1 MRQGGGFV
9 STLFSEAR
17 PHPRSCSDRLTQADD
32 ECADA
37 VASFAFQL
45 GIRPQLDIGVHVHLS
60 LLRLN
65 AVEGGLLRPFSSTSL
80 LKAVIVKMNFDE
92 LISAVSA
99 ETNVPPEDVNVVASA
114 VLEKLAQLIDAQDKF
129 VSSVVTMQS
138 TTASARAADGD
149 KPARPE
155 RKIGRIKRRETKTV

>member
-1 MRQGGGFV
+1 MCG
-9 STLFSEAR
+9 
-17 PHPRSCSDRLTQADD
+17 CSGP
-32 ECADA
+32 
-37 VASFAFQL
+37 FAFRL
-45 GIRPQLDIGVHVHLS
+45 GIRAQLDIGVHAYLS
-60 LLRLN
+60 LFRVN
-65 AVEGGLLRPFSSTSL
+65 AVEGGLLHPFSSTSL

-92 LISAVSA
+92 LVSAVSA
-99 ETNVPPEDVNVVASA
+99 ETNVPSEDVSVVTSA

-155 RKIGRIKRRETKTV
+155 RKIGRIQRRQTKTV